1 MRNRARAL
9 PRGRASRSRGAR
21 ASAVLAVL
29 ALALAAVGPGTAL
42 AAEAPWE
49 KAIRDAIAEQD
60 ARIAQTGT
68 KHLITRLEQ
77 SAARDPSLLNV
88 YLLSRAYGKAKQYED
103 AIAEYGEV
111 LKLEPRCYFAHRDLG
126 LIHYELAKSPTP
138 PDAARLAR
146 AEESLEQ
153 ARRLKPD
160 YVDALRPLAEVK
172 LLRKDYG
179 GAARVLQSL
188 LDAAPGDNTARVK
201 LVEVQHAAGQ
211 FDDALRG
218 VSVLLA
224 KEPRNPSLRHLQA
237 RILVDKG
244 EHGRAAEVFRELALE
259 NPDARPPVDGYLF
272 AMSKR
277 APPATLDEFLWG
289 LERLLRLARTPEDQ
303 RRISGEIQR
312 LRGAEAQKGAPEG
325 PPDAAT
331 QVRLLNDP
339 QEARRLS
346 VLRWLW
352 SPGPPEGTLDLTVL
366 QQGLLRRL
374 APTYEPVPAHR
385 KWALRLLAK
394 YGGRNLV
401 APARHSLLDPDP
413 EVRLIAAD
421 TVGELGHLAGI
432 AALVPHATGEDLSL
446 ASAARRTVYR
456 LANAPVPDADDPA
469 EQAKAF
475 RAWWSA
481 PHVADLRRR
490 VVQAVVETQDLFAEQ
505 LLVPFVA
512 DPDPTVAREA
522 YVALRAVAKVHGGRG
537 VGPRADWMRTFPA
550 LEDESFEG
558 AKGTATRAA
567 VSAWWA
573 RRPPQ

>member
-1 MRNRARAL
+1 
-9 PRGRASRSRGAR
+9 
-21 ASAVLAVL
+21 VLR
-29 ALALAAVGPGTAL
+29 ALAAALLVAVAAPAL

-60 ARIAQTGT
+60 ARIQQTGT

-88 YLLSRAYGKAKQYED
+88 YLLSRAYGKAKQHED
-103 AIAEYGEV
+103 ALAEYGEV
-111 LKLEPRCYFAHRDLG
+111 LKIEPRCYFAHRDMG
-126 LIHYELAKSPTP
+126 MIHWELAKATTP
-138 PDAARLAR
+138 PDATRLAR
-146 AEESLEQ
+146 ADEAFEQ

-160 YVDALRPLAEVK
+160 YQDALRPLADVK
-172 LLRKDYG
+172 IQRKDLG
-179 GAARVLQSL
+179 GAARVLQAL
-188 LDAAPGDNTARVK
+188 LDVAPGDHTARVK
-201 LVEVQHAAGQ
+201 LVEVQLAAGRV
-211 FDDALRG
+211 DDALRG

-224 KEPRNPSLRHLQA
+224 KEPRNPGLRHLQA
-237 RILVDKG
+237 RILVEKG
-244 EHGRAAEVFRELALE
+244 EHARAGEVFRELALE
-259 NPDARPPVDGYLF
+259 NPDARAPVDGYLI
-272 AMSKR
+272 AMSRR

-339 QEARRLS
+339 EEGRRLS
-346 VLRWLW
+346 ILRWLW
-352 SPGPPEGTLDLTVL
+352 SPGPPEGSLEVAVL

-374 APTYEPVPAHR
+374 VPTYEPVPAHR
-385 KWALRLLAK
+385 KWALRLIAK
-394 YGGRNLV
+394 YGGRSLV

-421 TVGELGHLAGI
+421 AIGELGSLAGI
-432 AALVPHATGEDLSL
+432 AALVPHATGDDLSL

-456 LANAPVPDADDPA
+456 LANAPVPETDDGA
-469 EQAKAF
+469 EQVQAF

-512 DPDPTVAREA
+512 DEDPSVARAA
-522 YVALRAVAKVHGGRG
+522 YLALREVAKVHGRTG

-558 AKGTATRAA
+558 ASANATRAA
-567 VSAWWA
+567 VSKWWA
-573 RRPPQ
+573 GRPQ